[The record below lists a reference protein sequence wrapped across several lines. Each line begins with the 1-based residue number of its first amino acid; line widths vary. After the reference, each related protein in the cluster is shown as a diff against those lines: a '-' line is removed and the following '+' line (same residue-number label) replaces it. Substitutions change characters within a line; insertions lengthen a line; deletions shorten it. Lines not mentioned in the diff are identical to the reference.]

1 MSGNSVLSK
10 VVGWLGGL
18 AATLI
23 AGSALAGTVS
33 FAGTGS
39 VSPTG
44 APDPMGNLPLFATG
58 IGTYSL
64 NGVAGWSLNSPFSFN
79 LVTGTGSGTFNFSN
93 GAFGDSLF
101 GTLTTT
107 GIQGGFALQY
117 LIGGGTGVFA
127 GANGWG
133 SSVVT
138 LLGDPNQPPTP
149 FSEIG
154 RFHVPEPG
162 TLMLMGL
169 GLAALGASGRRRPA

>member
-1 MSGNSVLSK
+1 MNGISVLSK
-10 VVGWLGGL
+10 VLSWAGGL
-18 AATLI
+18 ATTLI

-33 FAGTGS
+33 FTGTGF

-44 APDPMGNLPLFATG
+44 APDPTGNLPLLATG
-58 IGTYSL
+58 TASYSF

-79 LVTGTGSGTFNFSN
+79 LVSGIGSGTFKFDND
-93 GAFGDSLF
+93 ALGDSLF

-127 GANGWG
+127 GARGWG

-138 LLGDPNQPPTP
+138 LFGSPNEPPTP

-154 RFHVPEPG
+154 RFEVPEPG
-162 TLMLMGL
+162 TLALLGL
-169 GLAALGASGRRRPA
+169 GLAALGASRRRPA